1 MHEIVTKP
9 SRLLG
14 LLLLGMVGLATVAI
28 VLASI
33 PVVLQLAMG
42 LAVIGLGGVNW
53 RRVRQTQSIRIT
65 AEGMIQCQ
73 DVLGDWHEVEVQG
86 ESLVS
91 PALIVLRYRLD
102 TLGVQTLVLLPDSA
116 DAEALRR
123 LRVSLRWARHTR
135 SDTRSPDAG

>member
-14 LLLLGMVGLATVAI
+14 LLLLGMVGLAIIAI

-33 PVVLQLAMG
+33 PVVVQVAMS
-42 LAVIGLGGVNW
+42 LAVIGLGGVSW

-73 DVLGDWHEVEVQG
+73 DTQGEWCEVEVQG

-102 TLGVQTLVLLPDSA
+102 TPRVQTLVLLPDSA
-116 DAEALRR
+116 DVEALRR

-135 SDTRSPDAG
+135 SDITSPDAG